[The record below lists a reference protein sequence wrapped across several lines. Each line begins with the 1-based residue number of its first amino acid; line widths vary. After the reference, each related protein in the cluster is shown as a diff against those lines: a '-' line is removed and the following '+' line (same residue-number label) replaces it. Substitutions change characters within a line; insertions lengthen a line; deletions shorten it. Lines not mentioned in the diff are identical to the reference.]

1 MSRKSP
7 KTFED
12 ALNRLN
18 ELTQAMQY
26 NELSLEQS
34 LAAYQEGVALLSF
47 CHEKLNQVE
56 QQLHVLENNQLKELN
71 LEPDN

>member
-34 LAAYQEGVALLSF
+34 LTNYQEGIALLRY

-56 QQLHVLENNQLKELN
+56 QQLRVLENDELKELN
-71 LEPDN
+71 LE